1 MVKMLLEGWGYGVL
15 TASNGKETLSQLR
28 GTDPVLLNVI
38 FPDISG
44 WIITHEFS
52 CY

>member
-1 MVKMLLEGWGYGVL
+1 MLLEVGYGVL
-15 TASNGKETLSQLR
+15 TASNGKEALNRLR
-28 GTDPVLLNVI
+28 GTDSVLLDVI

-44 WIITHEFS
+44 WIITHDFS